1 MFFELYNKAD
11 NDNLTR
17 SKLTC
22 DIFKKEDVFVVEFC
36 QSEYSDINKWN
47 KPKVLT
53 DMFITRYYL
62 PEIFGHIGSKVKLE
76 RYISDNWQSNPNMM
90 ERIEEMSKSKQS
102 IAISLPTTV
111 YPTRRGF
118 PMGARGVKDT
128 PWPLIVKVNGEDVS
142 RAFIDFGDFK
152 ENAVATAYQALVN
165 GKMPQ
170 STNDIFYIDGVKSLH
185 EELCCEGMGE

>member
-11 NDNLTR
+11 KDNLTR

-22 DIFKKEDVFVVEFC
+22 DVFKKEDIFVVEFC
-36 QSEYSDINKWN
+36 QSEYSDLNKWH

-53 DMFITRYYL
+53 DMFVTRYYL

-76 RYISDNWQSNPNMM
+76 KYISENWQTNPKMM

-102 IAISLPTTV
+102 VSISLPTTI

-118 PMGARGVKDT
+118 PSSVRAVKDT
-128 PWPLIVKVNGEDVS
+128 HWPLIVKVNGEDVS
-142 RAFIDFGDFK
+142 RAFMDFGDFG
-152 ENAVATAYQALVN
+152 ENAVSVAYQALVGGN
-165 GKMPQ
+165 MPE
-170 STNDIFYIDGVKSLH
+170 SKRDIFYIDGVKSLH
-185 EELCCEGMGE
+185 EELSSEGMGE